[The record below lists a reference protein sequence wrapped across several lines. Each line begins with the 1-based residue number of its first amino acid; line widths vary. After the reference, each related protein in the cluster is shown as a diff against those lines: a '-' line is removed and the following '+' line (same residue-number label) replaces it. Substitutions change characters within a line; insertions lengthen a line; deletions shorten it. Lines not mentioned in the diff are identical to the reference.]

1 MRKRIKQ
8 LIQIFLIA
16 VFAVCLTNFVVKKVD
31 IAKKDAEIDEI
42 TRQIREQKLKNGE
55 LEDILSEENEEDFY
69 RNHAEDNL
77 GYGYPNEK
85 VYQDITGY

>member
-1 MRKRIKQ
+1 MRKRIKR
-8 LIQIFLIA
+8 LIQVFLIV
-16 VFAVCLTNFVVKKVD
+16 VFAVCLTNFVVKKID
-31 IAKKDAEIDEI
+31 IAKKDAEIDAI
-42 TRQIREQKLKNGE
+42 TEQIRQQKLKNGE

-69 RNHAEDNL
+69 RNQAEDNL

>member
-1 MRKRIKQ
+1 MRKQFKR
-8 LIQIFLIA
+8 LIQVFLIV
-16 VFAVCLTNFVVKKVD
+16 VFAVCLTNFVIKKID
-31 IAKKDAEIDEI
+31 IAKKDAEIEAV
-42 TRQIREQKLKNGE
+42 TQQIRDQKLKNGE

-69 RNHAEDNL
+69 RNQAEDNL

>member
-1 MRKRIKQ
+1 MRKRFKR
-8 LIQIFLIA
+8 LIQVFLIV

-31 IAKKDAEIDEI
+31 IAKKDAEIDSIE
-42 TRQIREQKLKNGE
+42 RQIRDQKLKNGE

-69 RNHAEDNL
+69 RNQAEDNL

-85 VYQDITGY
+85 IYQDITGY

>member
-1 MRKRIKQ
+1 M
-8 LIQIFLIA
+8 FLIV

-31 IAKKDAEIDEI
+31 IAKKDAEIDSIE
-42 TRQIREQKLKNGE
+42 RQIRDQKLKNGE

-69 RNHAEDNL
+69 RNQAEDNL

-85 VYQDITGY
+85 IYQDITGY

>member
-31 IAKKDAEIDEI
+31 IAKKDSEIDEI
-42 TRQIREQKLKNGE
+42 TQQIREQQLKNGE
-55 LEDILSEENEEDFY
+55 LEDILSEENKEDFY
-69 RNHAEDNL
+69 RNQAEDNL

>member
-1 MRKRIKQ
+1 MHKRIKQ
-8 LIQIFLIA
+8 LIQIFLIV
-16 VFAVCLTNFVVKKVD
+16 VFAVCLTNFVAKKID
-31 IAKKDAEIDEI
+31 IAKKDAEIDAI
-42 TRQIREQKLKNGE
+42 NQQIRDQKLKNGE

-69 RNHAEDNL
+69 RNQAEDNL

>member
-1 MRKRIKQ
+1 MRKRMKQ

-16 VFAVCLTNFVVKKVD
+16 VFVVCLTNFVVKKID
-31 IAKKDAEIDEI
+31 IAKKDAEIDDI
-42 TRQIREQKLKNGE
+42 SRQIRDQKLKNGE

-69 RNHAEDNL
+69 RNQAEDNL

-85 VYQDITGY
+85 IYQDITGY

>member
-1 MRKRIKQ
+1 MKQ

-16 VFAVCLTNFVVKKVD
+16 VFAVCLMNFVVKKID
-31 IAKKDAEIDEI
+31 IAKKDAEIDAI
-42 TRQIREQKLKNGE
+42 TQQIRDQKLKNGE

-69 RNHAEDNL
+69 RNQAEDNL

-85 VYQDITGY
+85 IYQDITGY

>member
-1 MRKRIKQ
+1 MRKRMKQ

-16 VFAVCLTNFVVKKVD
+16 VFAVCLMNFVVKKID
-31 IAKKDAEIDEI
+31 IAKKDAEIDAI
-42 TRQIREQKLKNGE
+42 TQQIRDQKLKNGE

-69 RNHAEDNL
+69 RNQAEDNL

-85 VYQDITGY
+85 IYQDITGY

>member
-1 MRKRIKQ
+1 M
-8 LIQIFLIA
+8 IQVFLIV

-31 IAKKDAEIDEI
+31 IAKKDAEIDSIE
-42 TRQIREQKLKNGE
+42 RQIRDQKLKNGE

-69 RNHAEDNL
+69 RNQAEDNL

-85 VYQDITGY
+85 IYQDITGY